1 MTHWPRTLPVLLALL
16 AAVAVAAAAPAGQG
30 GAPPQGAWRTF
41 EGSWSA
47 SGQRQLLP
55 TGGERQAATIQL
67 SGAVALTIGEG
78 LSHGFRGEF
87 IGLDD
92 GASLSVGCAVW
103 TDQHGDRIFSQLK
116 GEPVREGRRINGT
129 VTGGTGRYAGFEGD
143 YTFVWQY
150 VVAGEGDTIQGRSVD
165 LKGRV
170 RVKEAG
176 R

>member
-16 AAVAVAAAAPAGQG
+16 AAVAAAAPAGQG

-47 SGQRQLLP
+47 SGQRQMLP
-55 TGGERQAATIQL
+55 TGGEREAATLQL
-67 SGAVALTIGEG
+67 SGAIVLTSGEG

-87 IGLDD
+87 IGFDD
-92 GASLSVGCAVW
+92 GASLSVGRAVW
-103 TDQHGDRIFSQLK
+103 TDEHGDRVFSQLQ
-116 GEPVREGRRINGT
+116 GETVLREQRRINGT
-129 VTGGTGRYAGFEGD
+129 ITGGTGRYAGLEGD

-150 VVAGEGDTIQGRSVD
+150 VVAGEGDAIQGRSVD

-170 RVKEAG
+170 RAKEAG